1 MEEFK
6 EFLEKYLLEAKK
18 KSFLDFYIIFFEKII
33 DLIRIIYF
41 GVKIVFKFILI
52 KLFIKGE

>member
-6 EFLEKYLLEAKK
+6 ELLEKSLLEAKK

>member
-6 EFLEKYLLEAKK
+6 EFLEKSLLEAKK

-41 GVKIVFKFILI
+41 GVKIVLKFILI

>member
-6 EFLEKYLLEAKK
+6 EFLEKSLLEAKK
-18 KSFLDFYIIFFEKII
+18 KSFIDFYIIFFEKTI

-41 GVKIVFKFILI
+41 GVKIIFKFAWI

>member
-6 EFLEKYLLEAKK
+6 EFLEKSLLEAKK
-18 KSFLDFYIIFFEKII
+18 RSFLDFYIIFFEKLI

-41 GVKIVFKFILI
+41 GAKIVFKFILI

>member
-6 EFLEKYLLEAKK
+6 EFLEKSLLEAKK
-18 KSFLDFYIIFFEKII
+18 KSFLDFYIIFFQKII

>member
-6 EFLEKYLLEAKK
+6 EFLEKSLLEAKK
-18 KSFLDFYIIFFEKII
+18 KSFLDFYIVFFEKII

-41 GVKIVFKFILI
+41 GVRIIFKFILI
-52 KLFIKGE
+52 RLFIKGE

>member
-1 MEEFK
+1 MEEFR
-6 EFLEKYLLEAKK
+6 EFLEKSLLEAKK

-33 DLIRIIYF
+33 DLIGIIYF

>member
-18 KSFLDFYIIFFEKII
+18 KSFLDFCIIFFEKII

>member
-1 MEEFK
+1 MKEFK

-18 KSFLDFYIIFFEKII
+18 KSFLDFCIIFFEKII

>member
-6 EFLEKYLLEAKK
+6 EFLEKSLLEAKK

-41 GVKIVFKFILI
+41 GVKIVFKSILI

>member
-1 MEEFK
+1 MEEFR
-6 EFLEKYLLEAKK
+6 EFLEKSLLEAKK

>member
-6 EFLEKYLLEAKK
+6 EFLEKSLLEAKK
-18 KSFLDFYIIFFEKII
+18 KSFLDFYIIFFQKIT

>member
-18 KSFLDFYIIFFEKII
+18 KSFLDFCIIFFEKII

-41 GVKIVFKFILI
+41 GVKSVFKFILI

>member
-18 KSFLDFYIIFFEKII
+18 KSFLDFCIIFFEKII

-41 GVKIVFKFILI
+41 GVKIVFKFMLI